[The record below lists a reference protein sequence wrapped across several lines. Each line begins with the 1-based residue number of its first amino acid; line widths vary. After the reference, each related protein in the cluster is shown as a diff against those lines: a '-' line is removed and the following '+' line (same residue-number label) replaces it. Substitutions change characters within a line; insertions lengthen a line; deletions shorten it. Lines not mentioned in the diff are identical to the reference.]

1 MNPSRLFILRPV
13 ATSLVML
20 AILIAGALAY
30 RLLTISSLPEVDF
43 PTIQVTTL
51 YPGAGPDVML
61 SHVTSPLED
70 ELGEISGLEDMS
82 STSTG
87 GASLITL
94 RFSLDSD
101 MGVAEQEVQAA
112 LSQAETLLPD
122 DLPRPPSYSK
132 VNPADTPIMT
142 LAVSSDTLPLTQ
154 VYDLVDTRMAQK
166 IAQIS
171 GVGQVKLAGGHQPAV
186 RISVD
191 SRQLAAHGL
200 DLAAVRSAVAAA
212 NVNQAKGTLYG
223 PYRAYSIDANDQLLS
238 ASGYRDLIL
247 KNDNGS
253 VLRLSDVASVEDG
266 AENANLSAW
275 ANRQGAILIDV
286 LRQPGANV
294 VGVADAIKQSLPG
307 LENTLPAGVDVEIL
321 TDRTTTIRAAVEDVQ
336 FELIL
341 AIGLVVMV
349 TFLFLRNIPATLIPS
364 LAVPLS
370 LVGTFGVMYLAGFS
384 LNNLTLM
391 ALTIATGFVIDDAI
405 VVLENITRYIEK
417 GEKPLAAALKGSRQ
431 IAFTILSLTI
441 SLLAVLIPLVFMSG
455 VVGVL
460 FRQFALTL
468 AISIV
473 ISAFVSLTLTP
484 MLCARWL
491 KHRPE
496 AAGGGNDADDED
508 DETLVRNRQGLFGR
522 VTRGY
527 ERALDWILSH
537 QTLTLLVAVA
547 TLGVTALLFL
557 ATPKGLFPVQDTGVI
572 RGTTTATQST
582 SFEAMSARQQQL
594 VDRLL
599 EDPDVANISSS
610 VGIDGTNTTLN
621 GGRLSINL
629 KALDDRGDLNSVLK
643 RLRDASHDVPGL
655 SLALQPVQDLTLE
668 DTISRY
674 PYQFSLTQGD
684 REALN
689 ADADKLLAALERS
702 PAIANVSSDVQNE
715 GRKLEVTIDRARAGR
730 LGISVADIDDALYDA
745 FGQRLIST
753 IFTQASQYRV
763 VLAAN
768 AANDDGPEALSR
780 LYVSN
785 DDDELVPLSTLV
797 TLAERTTPLSLQRQ
811 NQFPSALMSFAVAD
825 GYSLSDA
832 FDAVDRAA
840 DETLSD
846 QTTLDYR
853 GSALAYTNSTSDTLW
868 LILAA
873 IVTMYIVLGILYE
886 SYIHPLTI
894 LSTLPSAAIGALL
907 ALQISGYSLG
917 LVAIIGIILLIGIVK
932 KNAIMMIDFALEAQ
946 RERGMSAEK
955 AIHTAALLRFRPIMM
970 TTCAALLG
978 ALPLMFASGYGAELR
993 QPLGITMV
1001 GGLLFSQLLTLF
1013 TTPVIYLFFDR
1024 LASRWNRLNARR
1036 RHDDEAD
1043 GNDGHG
1049 NSSAEARP

>member
-101 MGVAEQEVQAA
+101 LGVAEQEVQAA

-142 LAVSSDTLPLTQ
+142 LAVSSDTLPLTK

-166 IAQIS
+166 IAQIT

-186 RISVD
+186 RITVD
-191 SRQLAAHGL
+191 SRQLAAYGL
-200 DLAAVRSAVAAA
+200 DLAAVRSAVDAA
-212 NVNQAKGTLYG
+212 NVNRAKGTLYG

-238 ASGYRDLIL
+238 ADGYRDLIL
-247 KNDNGS
+247 KNDEGS
-253 VLRLSDVASVEDG
+253 VLRLSDVARVEDG
-266 AENANLSAW
+266 SENAYLSAW
-275 ANRQGAILIDV
+275 ADREGAILIDV

-294 VGVADAIKQSLPG
+294 VGVADSIKRSLPA
-307 LENTLPAGVDVEIL
+307 LEKTLPANVDVRIL

-336 FELIL
+336 FELML

-370 LVGTFGVMYLAGFS
+370 LVGTFGAMYLAGFS

-405 VVLENITRYIEK
+405 VVLENITRYVEK
-417 GEKPLAAALKGSRQ
+417 GERPLAAALKGSRQ
-431 IAFTILSLTI
+431 IAFTILSLTV

-460 FRQFALTL
+460 FREFALTL
-468 AISIV
+468 AISIL

-491 KHRPE
+491 KPRPE
-496 AAGGGNDADDED
+496 TAGRSGDEMDDEAM
-508 DETLVRNRQGLFGR
+508 VRSRQGLFGR
-522 VTRGY
+522 LTRGY
-527 ERALDWILSH
+527 EHALNWVLGH

-547 TLGVTALLFL
+547 TLGVTALLFI

-572 RGTTTATQST
+572 RGITTATQST
-582 SFEAMSARQQQL
+582 SFEAMSARQQRL

-599 EDPDVANISSS
+599 EDPAVESVSSS

-621 GGRLSINL
+621 SGRLSINL
-629 KALDDRGDLNSVLK
+629 RPLDERGDLDSILA
-643 RLRDASHDVPGL
+643 RLRDQSRDIPGL
-655 SLALQPVQDLTLE
+655 TLSLQPVQDLTLE

-674 PYQFSLTQGD
+674 PYQFALTQGD
-684 REALN
+684 RAALN
-689 ADADKLLAALERS
+689 DDAARLLAALGRS
-702 PAIANVSSDVQNE
+702 PAIASVSSDVQNE
-715 GRKLEVTIDRARAGR
+715 GRKLEVTIDRGRAGR

-763 VLAAN
+763 VLAAS
-768 AANDDGPEALSR
+768 ATDGEGPQALSR
-780 LYVSN
+780 LYVAN
-785 DDDELVPLSTLV
+785 DDGELVPLSTLV
-797 TLAERTTPLSLQRQ
+797 TLTERTTPLSLQRQ

-825 GYSLSDA
+825 GHSLSEA
-832 FDAVDRAA
+832 FAAVDQAAA
-840 DETLSD
+840 DTLSD
-846 QTTLDYR
+846 QTTLTYR
-853 GSALAYTNSTSDTLW
+853 GSALAYTDSTGDTLW

-873 IVTMYIVLGILYE
+873 IVTMYIVLGVLYE

-907 ALQISGYSLG
+907 ALQIGGYSLG
-917 LVAIIGIILLIGIVK
+917 LVAVIGIILLIGIVK

-946 RERGMSAEK
+946 RERGMSAAQ

-970 TTCAALLG
+970 TTFAALLG
-978 ALPLMFASGYGAELR
+978 AMPLMFASGYGAELR
-993 QPLGITMV
+993 QPLGVTMV

-1024 LASRWNRLNARR
+1024 LAGRFGRTRH
-1036 RHDDEAD
+1036 HDDERDAPGRD
-1043 GNDGHG
+1043 
-1049 NSSAEARP
+1049 EARRDGVSP

>member
-101 MGVAEQEVQAA
+101 LGVAEQEVQAA

-142 LAVSSDTLPLTQ
+142 LAVSSGTLPLTQ

-171 GVGQVKLAGGHQPAV
+171 GVGQVKIAGGHEPAV
-186 RISVD
+186 RVTAD
-191 SRQLAAHGL
+191 ARQLAAYGL
-200 DLAAVRSAVAAA
+200 DLASVRSAIDAA
-212 NVNQAKGTLYG
+212 NVNQAKGTIYG
-223 PYRAYSIDANDQLLS
+223 PYRAYSLDANDQLLS
-238 ASGYRDLIL
+238 ADAYRDLIL
-247 KNDNGS
+247 KQDNGS
-253 VLRLSDVASVEDG
+253 VLRLSDVAKVEDG
-266 AENANLSAW
+266 AENAYLSAW
-275 ANRQGAILIDV
+275 ANRDGAILIDV

-294 VGVADAIKQSLPG
+294 VAVADSIKSSLPA
-307 LENTLPAGVDVEIL
+307 LENTLPASVDVKVL
-321 TDRTTTIRAAVEDVQ
+321 TDRTTTIRAAVDDVQ
-336 FELIL
+336 FELVL
-341 AIGLVVMV
+341 AIALVVMV
-349 TFLFLRNIPATLIPS
+349 TFLFLRNLPATMIPS

-370 LVGTFGVMYLAGFS
+370 LVGTFGAMYLADFS

-417 GEKPLAAALKGSRQ
+417 GERPLAAALKGSRQ
-431 IAFTILSLTI
+431 IGFTILSLTV

-460 FRQFALTL
+460 FREFALTL
-468 AISIV
+468 AISIL

-496 AAGGGNDADDED
+496 AAEGGEESDDEAM
-508 DETLVRNRQGLFGR
+508 VRNRQGLFGR

-527 ERALDWILSH
+527 ERALDWVLRH
-537 QTLTLLVAVA
+537 QRLTLVVAVG
-547 TLGVTALLFL
+547 TLAVTAGLFL
-557 ATPKGLFPVQDTGVI
+557 ITPKSLFPIQDTGVL
-572 RGTTTATQST
+572 RGITTATQST
-582 SFEAMSARQQQL
+582 SFKAMSARQQQL
-594 VDRLL
+594 ADRILD
-599 EDPDVANISSS
+599 DPAVESLSSS
-610 VGIDGTNTTLN
+610 IGIDGTNTTLN
-621 GGRLSINL
+621 SGRLTINL
-629 KALDDRGDLNSVLK
+629 KPLDERDDLAAVLY
-643 RLRDASHDVPGL
+643 RLRKSADDIPGL
-655 SLALQPVQDLTLE
+655 TLALTPVQDLTLE
-668 DTISRY
+668 DTVSRY

-684 REALN
+684 RETLN
-689 ADADKLLAALERS
+689 ADTDKMLAALRRS
-702 PAIANVSSDVQNE
+702 PAIANVSSDVQND
-715 GRKLEVTIDRARAGR
+715 GRKLEVTIDRGRAGR
-730 LGISVADIDDALYDA
+730 LGVTVADIDDALYDA

-768 AANDDGPEALSR
+768 ATDSDGPEALSR
-780 LYVSN
+780 LYVTN

-797 TLAERTTPLSLQRQ
+797 TLTEKTAPLSLSRE
-811 NQFPSALMSFAVAD
+811 NQFPSALLSFAVAD
-825 GYSLSDA
+825 GHSLSDA
-832 FDAVDRAA
+832 FDAVEQAA

-846 QTTLDYR
+846 QTQLAYR
-853 GSALAYTNSTSDTLW
+853 GSALAYNDSTSDTLW

-907 ALQISGYSLG
+907 ALQLSGYSLG

-946 RERGMSAEK
+946 RDRGMSAEK

-970 TTCAALLG
+970 TTFAALLG
-978 ALPLMFASGYGAELR
+978 AMPLMFASGYGAELR
-993 QPLGITMV
+993 QPLGLTMV

-1013 TTPVIYLFFDR
+1013 TTPVVYLFFDR
-1024 LASRWNRLNARR
+1024 LAARVAPR
-1036 RHDDEAD
+1036 QAQDDEGSGD
-1043 GNDGHG
+1043 ERRGEVH
-1049 NSSAEARP
+1049 S

>member
-20 AILIAGALAY
+20 AILIAGAMAY

-101 MGVAEQEVQAA
+101 LGVAEQEVQAA
-112 LSQAETLLPD
+112 LNQAETLLPD

-142 LAVSSDTLPLTQ
+142 LAVSSDTLPLTD

-171 GVGQVKLAGGHQPAV
+171 GVGQVKLAGGHEPAV
-186 RISVD
+186 RIRAD
-191 SRQLAAHGL
+191 SRQLAAYGL

-223 PYRAYSIDANDQLLS
+223 PYRAYTIDANDQLLS
-238 ASGYRDLIL
+238 AAAYRDLIL
-247 KNDNGS
+247 KHDNGS
-253 VLRLSDVASVEDG
+253 VLRLSDVATIEDG
-266 AENANLSAW
+266 AENAYLSAW
-275 ANRQGAILIDV
+275 ANRDGAILIDV

-294 VGVADAIKQSLPG
+294 VGVADSIKRSLPN
-307 LENTLPAGVDVEIL
+307 LQNTLPAAVNVEVL

-336 FELIL
+336 FELVL
-341 AIGLVVMV
+341 AIGLVILV
-349 TFLFLRNIPATLIPS
+349 TFLFLRNLPATLIPS

-370 LVGTFGVMYLAGFS
+370 LVGTFGAMYLAGFS

-405 VVLENITRYIEK
+405 VVLENITRFIEK

-431 IAFTILSLTI
+431 IGFTIVSLTV

-460 FRQFALTL
+460 FREFALTL
-468 AISIV
+468 AISIL

-491 KHRPE
+491 KHRPQATE
-496 AAGGGNDADDED
+496 ESDDEA
-508 DETLVRNRQGLFGR
+508 LVRGRSGLFGR

-527 ERALDWILSH
+527 EHALNAVLRH

-572 RGTTTATQST
+572 RGMTTATQST
-582 SFEAMSARQQQL
+582 SFAAMSARQQQL

-599 EDPDVANISSS
+599 KDPAVESLSSS
-610 VGIDGTNTTLN
+610 IGIDGTNTTLN
-621 GGRLSINL
+621 SGRLQINL
-629 KALDDRGDLNSVLK
+629 APLAERDGLDQVLNRLRGLDDDI
-643 RLRDASHDVPGL
+643 PGL

-684 REALN
+684 RQRLN
-689 ADADKLLAALERS
+689 DDVERLLERLRQS
-702 PAIANVSSDVQNE
+702 PAIANVASDVQNQ
-715 GRKLEVTIDRARAGR
+715 GRKLAVTIDRARAGR

-763 VLAAN
+763 VLS
-768 AANDDGPEALSR
+768 ANDTDSAGPDALSR
-780 LYVSN
+780 LYVTSE
-785 DDDELVPLSTLV
+785 DDELVPLSTLV

-811 NQFPSALMSFAVAD
+811 NQFPSALLSFAVAD
-825 GYSLSDA
+825 GHSLSDA
-832 FDAVDRAA
+832 FAAVDAA
-840 DETLSD
+840 AKETLSA
-846 QTTLDYR
+846 QTQLDYR

-873 IVTMYIVLGILYE
+873 IVTMYIVLGVLYE

-917 LVAIIGIILLIGIVK
+917 LVAVIGIILLIGIVK

-946 RERGMSAEK
+946 RERGMPATQ

-970 TTCAALLG
+970 TTFAALLG
-978 ALPLMFASGYGAELR
+978 AMPLMFASGHGAELR
-993 QPLGITMV
+993 QPLGLTMV

-1013 TTPVIYLFFDR
+1013 TTPVVYLFFDR
-1024 LASRWNRLNARR
+1024 LAARWRRDDQTVNAA
-1036 RHDDEAD
+1036 DEVT
-1043 GNDGHG
+1043 
-1049 NSSAEARP
+1049 P

>member
-20 AILIAGALAY
+20 AILIAGAMAY

-70 ELGEISGLEDMS
+70 ELGEIAGLEDMS

-101 MGVAEQEVQAA
+101 LGVAEQEVQAA
-112 LSQAETLLPD
+112 LNQAETLLPS

-142 LAVSSDTLPLTQ
+142 LAVSSSTLPLTE

-186 RISVD
+186 RVTVD
-191 SRQLAAHGL
+191 SRQLAASGL
-200 DLAAVRSAVAAA
+200 DLAAVRSAIDAA

-223 PYRAYSIDANDQLLS
+223 PYRAYTIDANDQLLT
-238 ASGYRDLIL
+238 ADAYRDLIL
-247 KNDNGS
+247 KSDNGS
-253 VLRLSDVASVEDG
+253 VLRLSDVASIEDG
-266 AENANLSAW
+266 AENAYLSAW
-275 ANRQGAILIDV
+275 ANREGAILIDV

-294 VGVADAIKQSLPG
+294 VAVADTIKRTLPE
-307 LENTLPAGVDVEIL
+307 LENTLPGAVDVRVL
-321 TDRTTTIRAAVEDVQ
+321 TDRTTTIHAAVEDVQ
-336 FELIL
+336 FELML

-349 TFLFLRNIPATLIPS
+349 TFLFLRNLPATLIPS

-370 LVGTFGVMYLAGFS
+370 LVGTFGAMYMAGFS

-417 GEKPLAAALKGSRQ
+417 GEKPLEAALKGSRQ
-431 IAFTILSLTI
+431 IGFTILSLTV
-441 SLLAVLIPLVFMSG
+441 SLLAVLIPLVFMDG

-460 FRQFALTL
+460 FREFALTL
-468 AISIV
+468 AISIL

-491 KHRPE
+491 KQRPDTVE
-496 AAGGGNDADDED
+496 ETDDEA
-508 DETLVRNRQGLFGR
+508 LVRSRQGLFGR
-522 VTRGY
+522 ITRGY
-527 ERALDWILSH
+527 EHALDWVLAH
-537 QTLTLLVAVA
+537 QTLTLMVALG
-547 TLGVTALLFL
+547 TLALTAVLFM

-572 RGTTTATQST
+572 RGVTTATEST
-582 SFEAMSARQQQL
+582 SFDAMSARQQRL

-599 EDPDVANISSS
+599 QDPAVESLSSS
-610 VGIDGTNTTLN
+610 IGIDGTNTTLN
-621 GGRLSINL
+621 SGRLSINL
-629 KALDDRGDLNSVLK
+629 KPLGERDELSTVLARLNQA
-643 RLRDASHDVPGL
+643 DADIPGL

-674 PYQFSLTQGD
+674 PYQFALTQGD
-684 REALN
+684 RETLN
-689 ADADKLLAALERS
+689 ADAGRMLERLRQS
-702 PAIANVSSDVQNE
+702 PAIANVSSDVQND

-730 LGISVADIDDALYDA
+730 LGVSVADIDDALYDA
-745 FGQRLIST
+745 FGQRLVST

-768 AANDDGPEALSR
+768 ATDSDGPDALSR
-780 LYVSN
+780 LYVTTA
-785 DDDELVPLSTLV
+785 DDELVPLTTLV

-832 FDAVDRAA
+832 FAAVDAA
-840 DETLSD
+840 AEETLSEHT
-846 QTTLDYR
+846 QLDYR
-853 GSALAYTNSTSDTLW
+853 GAALAYTESTSDTLW
-868 LILAA
+868 LIVAA

-886 SYIHPLTI
+886 SYVHPLTI

-907 ALQISGYSLG
+907 ALQLSGNSLG
-917 LVAIIGIILLIGIVK
+917 LVAVIGIILLIGIVK

-946 RERGMSAEK
+946 RERGMPADK
-955 AIHTAALLRFRPIMM
+955 AIHAAALLRFRPIMM
-970 TTCAALLG
+970 TTFAALLG
-978 ALPLMFASGYGAELR
+978 AMPLMFASGYGAELR
-993 QPLGITMV
+993 QPLGMTMV
-1001 GGLLFSQLLTLF
+1001 GGLLLSQLLTLF
-1013 TTPVIYLFFDR
+1013 TTPVIYLYFDR
-1024 LASRWNRLNARR
+1024 LASRWQRNSVADAPDANEAAR
-1036 RHDDEAD
+1036 
-1043 GNDGHG
+1043 
-1049 NSSAEARP
+1049 

>member
-70 ELGEISGLEDMS
+70 ELGEIAGLEDMS

-101 MGVAEQEVQAA
+101 LGVAEQEVQAA

-142 LAVSSDTLPLTQ
+142 LAVSSKTLPLTD

-186 RISVD
+186 RVTVD
-191 SRQLAAHGL
+191 SRQLAAYGL
-200 DLAAVRSAVAAA
+200 DLAAVRSAIDAA
-212 NVNQAKGTLYG
+212 NVNRAKGTLYG
-223 PYRAYSIDANDQLLS
+223 PYRAYTIDANDQLLS
-238 ASGYRDLIL
+238 ADGYRDLIL
-247 KNDNGS
+247 KADNGS
-253 VLRLSDVASVEDG
+253 VLRLSDVATVEDG
-266 AENANLSAW
+266 AENAYLSAW
-275 ANRQGAILIDV
+275 ANREGAILIDV

-294 VGVADAIKQSLPG
+294 VAVADAIKQSLPG
-307 LENTLPAGVDVEIL
+307 LENTLPGAVDVRVL

-336 FELIL
+336 FELML
-341 AIGLVVMV
+341 AIALVVMV
-349 TFLFLRNIPATLIPS
+349 TFLFLRNLPATLIPS

-370 LVGTFGVMYLAGFS
+370 LIGTFGAMYVFGFS

-417 GEKPLAAALKGSRQ
+417 GEKPLDAALKGSRQ
-431 IAFTILSLTI
+431 IGFTILSLTV

-460 FRQFALTL
+460 FREFALTL
-468 AISIV
+468 AISIL

-491 KHRPE
+491 KHHPE
-496 AAGGGNDADDED
+496 AAGETDDEA
-508 DETLVRNRQGLFGR
+508 LVRGRQGLFGR

-527 ERALDWILSH
+527 ERALDWVLGH
-537 QTLTLLVAVA
+537 QTLTLMVALG
-547 TLGVTALLFL
+547 TLAVTALLFVT
-557 ATPKGLFPVQDTGVI
+557 TPKGLFPVQDTGVI
-572 RGTTTATQST
+572 RGITTATQST
-582 SFEAMSARQQQL
+582 SFAAMSVRQQQL

-599 EDPDVANISSS
+599 QDPAVESLSSS
-610 VGIDGTNTTLN
+610 IGIDGTNTTLN
-621 GGRLSINL
+621 SGRLSINL
-629 KALDDRGDLNSVLK
+629 KPLDERDDLDTVLA
-643 RLRDASHDVPGL
+643 RLRQADADIPGL

-674 PYQFSLTQGD
+674 PYQFALTQGD
-684 REALN
+684 RDTLN
-689 ADADKLLAALERS
+689 ADAAKMLERLRQE
-702 PAIANVSSDVQNE
+702 PAIANVSSDVQNA
-715 GRKLEVTIDRARAGR
+715 GRKLEVTIDRARAGQ

-745 FGQRLIST
+745 FGQRLVST

-768 AANDDGPEALSR
+768 ATDSDGPEALSR
-780 LYVSN
+780 LYVTN
-785 DDDELVPLSTLV
+785 DDELVPLSTLV
-797 TLAERTTPLSLQRQ
+797 TLTERTTPLSLQRQ

-832 FDAVDRAA
+832 FAAVDAA
-840 DETLSD
+840 AQESLSD
-846 QTTLDYR
+846 QTQLDYR
-853 GSALAYTNSTSDTLW
+853 GAALAYTDSTSDTLW
-868 LILAA
+868 LIAA
-873 IVTMYIVLGILYE
+873 ALITMYIVLGILYE

-907 ALQISGYSLG
+907 ALQLSGNSLG

-946 RERGMSAEK
+946 RERGMSADK

-970 TTCAALLG
+970 TTFAALLG

-993 QPLGITMV
+993 QPLGMTMV
-1001 GGLLFSQLLTLF
+1001 GGLLLSQLLTLF
-1013 TTPVIYLFFDR
+1013 TTPVVYLFFDR
-1024 LASRWNRLNARR
+1024 LAARW
-1036 RHDDEAD
+1036 RHESGTDTREV
-1043 GNDGHG
+1043 
-1049 NSSAEARP
+1049 EP

>member
-13 ATSLVML
+13 ATSLIML

-30 RLLTISSLPEVDF
+30 RLLPISSLPEVDF

-70 ELGEISGLEDMS
+70 QLGEIAGLEDMS

-94 RFSLDSD
+94 RFALDSD
-101 MGVAEQEVQAA
+101 LGVAEQEVQAA
-112 LSQAETLLPD
+112 LSQAKTLLPD

-132 VNPADTPIMT
+132 VNPADVPIMT
-142 LAVSSDTLPLTQ
+142 LAVSSKSLPLTR

-171 GVGQVKLAGGHQPAV
+171 GVGQVKLAGGHQPAIRV
-186 RISVD
+186 SVD
-191 SRQLAAHGL
+191 ARQLAAHGL
-200 DLAAVRSAVAAA
+200 DLAAVRSAIAAA

-223 PYRAYSIDANDQLLS
+223 PYRAYTIDANDQLLS
-238 ASGYRDLIL
+238 ADGYRDLIL
-247 KNDNGS
+247 KSDANG
-253 VLRLSDVASVEDG
+253 VLRLGDVAEVEEG
-266 AENANLSAW
+266 AENAYLSAR
-275 ANRQGAILIDV
+275 ANQDGAILIDV

-294 VGVADAIKQSLPG
+294 VAVADSIKRTLPQLERTLPG
-307 LENTLPAGVDVEIL
+307 SVDVRVL
-321 TDRTTTIRAAVEDVQ
+321 TDRTTTIRAAVKDVQ
-336 FELIL
+336 FELML
-341 AIGLVVMV
+341 AIALVVMV

-370 LVGTFGVMYLAGFS
+370 LVGTFGAMQLAGFS

-417 GEKPLAAALKGSRQ
+417 GERPLAAALKGSRQ
-431 IAFTILSLTI
+431 IAFTILSLTV

-460 FRQFALTL
+460 FREFALTL

-496 AAGGGNDADDED
+496 AVEESDDEA
-508 DETLVRNRQGLFGR
+508 LVRGRQGLFGR

-527 ERALDWILSH
+527 EHALDWVLRH
-537 QTLTLLVAVA
+537 QGLTLGVAVA
-547 TLGVTALLFL
+547 TLAVTGLLFTL
-557 ATPKGLFPVQDTGVI
+557 TPKGLFPVQDTGVI
-572 RGTTTATQST
+572 RGITTATQST
-582 SFEAMSARQQQL
+582 SFHAMSARQQQL
-594 VDRLL
+594 IDRLL
-599 EDPDVANISSS
+599 ADPAVASLSSS
-610 VGIDGTNTTLN
+610 IGIDGTNTTLN
-621 GGRLSINL
+621 SGRVTINL
-629 KALDDRGDLNSVLK
+629 KPLDARDDLHTVLA
-643 RLRDASHDVPGL
+643 RLRQASQGIPGL
-655 SLALQPVQDLTLE
+655 TVALQPVQDLTLE

-674 PYQFSLTQGD
+674 PYQFALTQGD
-684 REALN
+684 RATLD
-689 ADADKLLAALERS
+689 ADAAKLLARLRQAPAL
-702 PAIANVSSDVQNE
+702 AGVSSDVQNA
-715 GRKLEVTIDRARAGR
+715 GRKLQVTIDRARAGR
-730 LGISVADIDDALYDA
+730 LGVSVADIDDALYDA
-745 FGQRLIST
+745 FGQRLVST

-768 AANDDGPEALSR
+768 HADSDGPAALSR
-780 LYVSN
+780 LYVIN
-785 DDDELVPLSTLV
+785 GDDERIPLTTLV
-797 TLAERTTPLSLQRQ
+797 SLHETTTPLSLQRQ

-825 GYSLSDA
+825 GYSLSQA
-832 FDAVDRAA
+832 FAAVDQAA
-840 DETLSD
+840 QESLSA
-846 QTTLDYR
+846 QTTLSYR
-853 GSALAYTNSTSDTLW
+853 GAALAYNDSTGDTLW

-886 SYIHPLTI
+886 SFIHPLTI

-907 ALQISGYSLG
+907 ALQLSGGALG
-917 LVAIIGIILLIGIVK
+917 LVAVIGIILLIGIVK

-946 RERGMSAEK
+946 RERGMAPAQ

-993 QPLGITMV
+993 QPLGLTMV

-1013 TTPVIYLFFDR
+1013 TTPVVYLFFDR
-1024 LASRWNRLNARR
+1024 QAARWRR
-1036 RHDDEAD
+1036 DAPNTAADEV
-1043 GNDGHG
+1043 
-1049 NSSAEARP
+1049 EA

>member
-20 AILIAGALAY
+20 AILIAGAMAY

-87 GASLITL
+87 GASLIML

-101 MGVAEQEVQAA
+101 LGVAEQEVQAA

-142 LAVSSDTLPLTQ
+142 LAVSSNTLPLTK

-191 SRQLAAHGL
+191 SRQLAAYGL
-200 DLAAVRSAVAAA
+200 DLAAVRSAVDAA

-247 KNDNGS
+247 KSDSGS
-253 VLRLSDVASVEDG
+253 VLRLSDVATVEDG
-266 AENANLSAW
+266 AENAYLSAW
-275 ANRQGAILIDV
+275 ANRKGAILIDV

-294 VGVADAIKQSLPG
+294 VGVADAIKQNLPG
-307 LENTLPAGVDVEIL
+307 LENTLPANVDVDIL

-370 LVGTFGVMYLAGFS
+370 LVGTFGAMYLAGFS

-460 FRQFALTL
+460 FREFALTL
-468 AISIV
+468 AISIL

-491 KHRPE
+491 KQRPQ
-496 AAGGGNDADDED
+496 AAGATEGDAEADDEAM
-508 DETLVRNRQGLFGR
+508 VRNRQGLFGR
-522 VTRGY
+522 LTRGY
-527 ERALDWILSH
+527 EHALDWILGH

-547 TLGVTALLFL
+547 TLGVTAVLFL

-572 RGTTTATQST
+572 RGITTATQST

-599 EDPDVANISSS
+599 EDPAVESLSSS

-629 KALDDRGDLNSVLK
+629 KPLDARGDMNSVLT
-643 RLRDASHDVPGL
+643 RLRRESHDIPGL

-674 PYQFSLTQGD
+674 PYQFALTQGD
-684 REALN
+684 REGLN
-689 ADADKLLAALERS
+689 RDAQKLLETLERS
-702 PAIANVSSDVQNE
+702 PAIANVSSDIQNE

-768 AANDDGPEALSR
+768 ATDSEGPEALSR

-840 DETLSD
+840 AETLSD

-853 GSALAYTNSTSDTLW
+853 GSALAYNQSTTDTLW

-873 IVTMYIVLGILYE
+873 IVTMYIVLGVLYE

-993 QPLGITMV
+993 QPLGVTMV

-1024 LASRWNRLNARR
+1024 QASRWRR
-1036 RHDDEAD
+1036 SDSES
-1043 GNDGHG
+1043 G
-1049 NSSAEARP
+1049 AEVTS